1 MGVWKNNNVD
11 TCYVKVA
18 RDAKKLVKSITKC
31 RSENPSTYKVKRC
44 YHTHGTDSTL
54 RKITTTLTH
63 AIQQNCI
70 VSPSATY
77 RDMSQHHHH
86 HPCTQCKLQYR
97 SGPSLLLVTS
107 ENVLALGY
115 HSDVLYHPTAG
126 PDGQLCPLV
135 LVVYTFE
142 GAPEHDVLVRPHS
155 SLKSNKPYCR
165 TVKSV
170 QEHLAKEVAVQS
182 PKEAV
187 RTVFAAKGGLKGAQS
202 QGSLPM
208 NPKQAYNISQKVK
221 KWQKEQFRARGKDK
235 TYCFL

>member
-1 MGVWKNNNVD
+1 MQV
-11 TCYVKVA
+11 
-18 RDAKKLVKSITKC
+18 RESIHLQ
-31 RSENPSTYKVKRC
+31 SEEMLPYSWYRQ
-44 YHTHGTDSTL
+44 HTEENHNYIL
-54 RKITTTLTH
+54 RY

-170 QEHLAKEVAVQS
+170 QEHLAKEVAIQS
-182 PKEAV
+182 PKKAV

-208 NPKQAYNISQKVK
+208 IPKQAYNISQKVK
-221 KWQKEQFRARGKDK
+221 NGRRSNSEQGERTRLTVSCDGAAQVI
-235 TYCFL
+235 